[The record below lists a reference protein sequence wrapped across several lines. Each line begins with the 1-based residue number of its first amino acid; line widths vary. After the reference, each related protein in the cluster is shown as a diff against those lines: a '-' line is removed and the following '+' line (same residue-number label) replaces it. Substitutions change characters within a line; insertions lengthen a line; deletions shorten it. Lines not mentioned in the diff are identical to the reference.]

1 MNPTRSQGRLRG
13 VAQTPTVDP
22 PPDQPQTHEADGP
35 QVPPAAL
42 PENLGEP
49 GLVGHCRGTRFAGRA
64 SRWRSHRIDR
74 RCDAR
79 WPESQTSGQALF
91 GESNRDRCV
100 QPLSH
105 ESIAVP
111 DDCLRSRGNRLRC
124 GARRTRLDRG
134 RRSWLNRSSGAFDSV
149 TGRGSGSFGKRGF
162 ERCVFPVLI
171 GDDPSGLGLRNRSN
185 LFGIGYLENRSS
197 RESVHIVSQK
207 HVRIEPEHRHQ
218 HLIQRRLIRQVEHTD
233 PTGRITGL
241 DLDFFLRRPGT
252 EGDRPGRWRR
262 DGRDNPLR
270 PHGLP
275 VEQQSQPEEEP
286 SAHAARSTRSI
297 GRLDWG
303 LHADTA
309 LSGKPPVTDPPKPLG
324 FCLPNASPQG
334 AGNRHGV

>member
-1 MNPTRSQGRLRG
+1 
-13 VAQTPTVDP
+13 
-22 PPDQPQTHEADGP
+22 
-35 QVPPAAL
+35 
-42 PENLGEP
+42 
-49 GLVGHCRGTRFAGRA
+49 
-64 SRWRSHRIDR
+64 
-74 RCDAR
+74 
-79 WPESQTSGQALF
+79 
-91 GESNRDRCV
+91 
-100 QPLSH
+100 
-105 ESIAVP
+105 
-111 DDCLRSRGNRLRC
+111 
-124 GARRTRLDRG
+124 
-134 RRSWLNRSSGAFDSV
+134 LNRSSGAFDSV

-218 HLIQRRLIRQVEHTD
+218 HLIQGRLIRQVEHTD

-241 DLDFFLRRPGT
+241 DLDFFFRRPGT

-262 DGRDNPLR
+262 DGWDNPLR
-270 PHGLP
+270 PHGRP

-309 LSGKPPVTDPPKPLG
+309 LSGKTTGYRPTEASGVLPPERIPPGSRQPSRG
-324 FCLPNASPQG
+324 MI
-334 AGNRHGV
+334 